1 MAYNLDGMADP
12 TKTLPPEVVEAL
24 RRGNKIEAIKLLR
37 KAAGLGL
44 AEAKARAEAHAP
56 GAAAGRPM
64 SGNAAHAPLYPGGR
78 RIPGLSPGEVPRTS
92 SAAPLAFI
100 VLIAAIVIG
109 AWLYST
115 TTTAPEPAVIPTAA
129 RGEAPPTLP
138 PAIDRGSMR
147 EPAKKTT
154 PANKPGGAK

>member
-1 MAYNLDGMADP
+1 MAYNLGGMANP
-12 TKTLPPEVVEAL
+12 TLPPEVVEAL

-92 SAAPLAFI
+92 SAPVAFI
-100 VLIAAIVIG
+100 ILIAAIVIG

-115 TTTAPEPAVIPTAA
+115 MTAPEPEVIPAA
-129 RGEAPPTLP
+129 TRVESRPAPR
-138 PAIDRGSMR
+138 PAIDRGPVR
-147 EPAKKTT
+147 EPAKKT
-154 PANKPGGAK
+154 PPGNKPTGAK

>member
-44 AEAKARAEAHAP
+44 AEAMARAEAHAP

-78 RIPGLSPGEVPRTS
+78 RIAGLSPGEVPRTS

-100 VLIAAIVIG
+100 ALIAAIVIG

-115 TTTAPEPAVIPTAA
+115 TTAPEPEVIPAA
-129 RGEAPPTLP
+129 SRVKAPPVST
-138 PAIDRGSMR
+138 PAIDRGPVR

-154 PANKPGGAK
+154 PANKSAGAK